1 MATSPTSRLVAA
13 PVHCVPGMSRLFISV
28 ERLDTWTMEGRAS
41 LEGDRMT
48 LTELNRSFAMKPAVH
63 FLRSAG
69 RDDDPYD
76 LVGRVKSKEALD
88 EMGADCFE
96 KSVIYKDAA
105 YDVIEG
111 FIGEPLLP

>member
-1 MATSPTSRLVAA
+1 
-13 PVHCVPGMSRLFISV
+13 MSRLFISV
-28 ERLDTWTMEGRAS
+28 ERLDTWTIEGRAS
-41 LEGDRMT
+41 LDGDLKT

-69 RDDDPYD
+69 SDGDPYD
-76 LVGRVKSKEALD
+76 LVGRVKSKDALD
-88 EMGADCFE
+88 EMGADVFE
-96 KSVIYKDAA
+96 KSVIYKDTA

>member
-1 MATSPTSRLVAA
+1 MATSPTSRLVAG
-13 PVHCVPGMSRLFISV
+13 PVQWSQGMSRLFISV
-28 ERLDTWTMEGRAS
+28 ERLDTWTIEGRAS

-69 RDDDPYD
+69 TDGDPYD
-76 LVGRVKSKEALD
+76 LVGRVKSKDALD
-88 EMGADCFE
+88 EMGADVFE
-96 KSVIYKDAA
+96 KSVIYKDTA

>member
-1 MATSPTSRLVAA
+1 
-13 PVHCVPGMSRLFISV
+13 MSRLFISV
-28 ERLDTWTMEGRAS
+28 ERLDNWTTEGRAS

-48 LTELNRSFAMKPAVH
+48 LTGVNQSFAMKPAVH

-69 RDDDPYD
+69 TDGDPYD

-96 KSVIYKDAA
+96 KSVIYHDTA

>member
-1 MATSPTSRLVAA
+1 
-13 PVHCVPGMSRLFISV
+13 MSRLFISV
-28 ERLDTWTMEGRAS
+28 ERLDDWTVEGRAS

-63 FLRSAG
+63 FVRSAG

-88 EMGADCFE
+88 EMGADCYE

-105 YDVIEG
+105 YDVVEG
-111 FIGEPLLP
+111 FIGEPLPP

>member
-1 MATSPTSRLVAA
+1 
-13 PVHCVPGMSRLFISV
+13 MSRLFISV
-28 ERLDTWTMEGRAS
+28 ERLDNWTIEGRAS

-63 FLRSAG
+63 FVRSAG
-69 RDDDPYD
+69 SDDPYD
-76 LVGRVKSKEALD
+76 LVGRVKSKETLD

-96 KSVIYKDAA
+96 KSVIYKDTA

-111 FIGEPLLP
+111 FIGEPIPP

>member
-1 MATSPTSRLVAA
+1 
-13 PVHCVPGMSRLFISV
+13 MSRLFISV
-28 ERLDTWTMEGRAS
+28 ERLDTWTIEGRAS

-69 RDDDPYD
+69 SDVDPYD

-96 KSVIYKDAA
+96 KSVIYKDTA

-111 FIGEPLLP
+111 FIGEPLPP